1 MLDSDTDRGMEVMQA
16 IQVDPRSTLA
26 LTGGVANAIVN
37 QEAADGKVQ
46 VAKSQIRFTD
56 ILMFIDSQY
65 QKS

>member
-1 MLDSDTDRGMEVMQA
+1 LGGCGAVQA
-16 IQVDPRSTLA
+16 VQVDPRNTLA
-26 LTGGVANAIVN
+26 LSGGIANAIVN

-65 QKS
+65 QK